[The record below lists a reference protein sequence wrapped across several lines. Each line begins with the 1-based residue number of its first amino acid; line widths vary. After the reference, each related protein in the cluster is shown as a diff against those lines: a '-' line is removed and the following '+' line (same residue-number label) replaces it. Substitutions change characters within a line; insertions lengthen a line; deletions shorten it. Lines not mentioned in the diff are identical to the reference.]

1 MDNKNILSKY
11 IDTVWLALGEVAVGI
26 LVTVGFIIAKALG
39 QDVAVYK
46 AITGA
51 LLGGAVTVI
60 NFLILSVAVNR
71 AVNGY
76 VAEIGE
82 REMDEEEAEKY
93 AKEHGMAV
101 QNAMTKSYLLRMGLM
116 IGSLVL
122 AMLSGWFSP
131 LATII
136 PLLMYRPV
144 LYAVEF
150 IKTKVNAKRGE

>member
-1 MDNKNILSKY
+1 MDNNNILSKY

-76 VAEIGE
+76 VAEIGD

-131 LATII
+131 LATVI

>member
-1 MDNKNILSKY
+1 MDNKNRLSKY

-76 VAEIGE
+76 VAEIGD

-131 LATII
+131 LATVI